1 MSDPTYR
8 LLLELAG
15 RVDDDLLAT
24 GRELVTVG
32 EEGHALE
39 LLVAELVAGRVVLP
53 SAVRRELVAEAGT
66 RRIQPDADRFLPR
79 GGPGADT
86 PHRFTGDGPTDEI
99 ARALAG
105 VTAPDDGWMLAWRV
119 TPAGSAPGP
128 LPHPVLLGRTH
139 GDGSAEVLTY
149 RAQSALAGA
158 GIAAS
163 VEVRGDGD
171 PDTPYH
177 RAAREV
183 AVPVHAGPG
192 PVPDGPAPV
201 VAGGS
206 GAATVATAEP
216 ASEAVAEPVA
226 ESVAE
231 PVAGSE
237 AGSEAESVAGPAIAS
252 ASEDVADRPGPVAPS
267 TPSLPPVPSMTDGLV
282 RRRSG
287 RSVEDAEDGP
297 FATPAA
303 VPADDRSD
311 DDVADHPADHP
322 ADDLADDLAGRHA
335 AEFTDDLADADHDAS
350 SGYGGAGPRRSTGG
364 FPRGR
369 ADTPALPV
377 DDAAPGGRT
386 GPAGRIDTTGD
397 LPSGTGTPPGAG
409 TFDTG
414 HPPPPPEEH
423 RPVTSPLPE
432 PAAADEP
439 LHPAP
444 RPSPP
449 IRALREA
456 TSGDWFDADDVDAD
470 DHQEPAAPSG
480 ADHGTEPGDTTADPP
495 AHRAAPDD
503 VPDDGTPTPVS
514 GSPATGP
521 VTAFAAATTTD
532 DRDDVPPQPESS
544 GHRDGSRVNGAPV
557 ALPARP
563 AGTGP
568 DGTGDRSDAGPS
580 GGTVAPDG
588 ATPDVPADAGPTAR
602 PAPAPAPAPVP
613 PVPPAPVP
621 QSPDAPPSPVQQE
634 PAVQEPALQAGVPQ
648 APAPHPPT
656 VQEPAVQEPAVQAPA
671 VHTPAPPI
679 GRAAQGQGQAQG
691 PAPSNGAVAPLR
703 PRSNGRPANVPAA
716 DEDAWM
722 RDWASGAWVGETAPA
737 DAGSDPRPAP
747 AAEGA
752 EIDAPTPPPGTPI
765 VQAPAVP
772 PSTGT
777 DGSHRPRHLLLTEDT
792 DGSAGGSPADDDP
805 RPSPQPR
812 PAPDPAA
819 AGALA
824 ERLSPTEQDLL
835 QRLHEEL
842 AARESGGEPT
852 PRNGTARTDRN

>member
-24 GRELVTVG
+24 GRELVTVD

-177 RAAREV
+177 RAARGT

-216 ASEAVAEPVA
+216 VAEA
-226 ESVAE
+226 VAE

-237 AGSEAESVAGPAIAS
+237 AESEAGPAIAS
-252 ASEDVADRPGPVAPS
+252 ASEDVADRPGPVAPP

-282 RRRSG
+282 RRRPG

-311 DDVADHPADHP
+311 DDVADDP

-350 SGYGGAGPRRSTGG
+350 SGYGGPGPRRSTGG

-414 HPPPPPEEH
+414 PTPPPPEEH

-456 TSGDWFDADDVDAD
+456 TSGDWFDADD
-470 DHQEPAAPSG
+470 HQEPAAPSG
-480 ADHGTEPGDTTADPP
+480 ADHGTEPGNTTADPP
-495 AHRAAPDD
+495 AHRTAPDD

-521 VTAFAAATTTD
+521 VTATTTD

-563 AGTGP
+563 AGPGP

-588 ATPDVPADAGPTAR
+588 ATPDVPADAGRTAR

-613 PVPPAPVP
+613 PVPPAPLP
-621 QSPDAPPSPVQQE
+621 QSPAAPPP
-634 PAVQEPALQAGVPQ
+634 PAQPEPALRTGVPQ
-648 APAPHPPT
+648 APAPHPPAP
-656 VQEPAVQEPAVQAPA
+656 QEPVAQEPVAQEPVAA
-671 VHTPAPPI
+671 PAPPI
-679 GRAAQGQGQAQG
+679 GRAAPG

-772 PSTGT
+772 PSTGGT

-792 DGSAGGSPADDDP
+792 DGPTGGAPADDDP

-812 PAPDPAA
+812 PAPEPAA